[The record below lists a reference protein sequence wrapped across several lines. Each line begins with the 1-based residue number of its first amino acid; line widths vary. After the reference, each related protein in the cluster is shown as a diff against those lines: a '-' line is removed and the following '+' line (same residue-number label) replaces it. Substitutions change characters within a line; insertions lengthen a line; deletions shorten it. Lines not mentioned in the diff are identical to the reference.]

1 MHSFLSRW
9 PLLGLLCAAGCTA
22 PDSQSAAPPP
32 AMRPARRVSPPPT
45 LPRQA
50 TRFDSL
56 TSTRQVQRLLR
67 TLPGLFGIHLT
78 DSLPQ
83 PCPGALACQPPGRVA
98 GWVRA
103 DFDGNGRT
111 DLLVTGTFL
120 DGYSGRI
127 VRVLLDSGQRRLHPQ
142 ALGGYT
148 DGCVAAQLVRVRKQV
163 GIRYVHQRYPQLRT
177 PSSQLQPV
185 CQVDTLLFR
194 DGQLLEYNPAPRDY
208 HIERVQYT
216 SGACFGTCPI
226 YTLTVAANGTATYQ
240 ARAFVPR
247 KGTFTAAVP
256 APVRQQLW
264 ALLNYLDF
272 PRLQDDYAVPV
283 TDQTTTTL
291 TITYAGGQTKTI
303 VDYGQQ
309 GTLGLGRVYELLHH
323 LRTSQR
329 WQ

>member
-1 MHSFLSRW
+1 MLSFLSRW
-9 PLLGLLCAAGCTA
+9 PLLGLLCAASCTA
-22 PDSQSAAPPP
+22 PDSQSAAPP
-32 AMRPARRVSPPPT
+32 AMRPAHRVSPPPT

-67 TLPGLFGIHLT
+67 TLPGLFGIRLT

-83 PCPGALACQPPGRVA
+83 PCPGTLTCQPPGRVA

-142 ALGGYT
+142 ALGGYMG
-148 DGCVAAQLVRVRKQV
+148 GCVAAQLVRVRQQV
-163 GIRYVHQRYPQLRT
+163 GIRYAHQRYPPLRT

-185 CQVDTLLFR
+185 CQVDTLLFH

-208 HIERVQYT
+208 QIERVQYT
-216 SGACFGTCPI
+216 SGACLGTCPI

-272 PRLQDDYAVPV
+272 PRLQNTYAVPV
-283 TDQTTTTL
+283 TDQITTTL
-291 TITYAGGQTKTI
+291 LITYAGGQTKTI

-309 GTLGLGRVYELLHH
+309 GTLGLGRVYELLHQ

>member
-1 MHSFLSRW
+1 MLSLLSKW
-9 PLLGLLCAAGCTA
+9 PLLGLLYTAGCTA
-22 PDSQSAAPPP
+22 PDSQSAAPPL
-32 AMRPARRVSPPPT
+32 ATRPARRVTPPPAPPHQT
-45 LPRQA
+45 

-67 TLPGLFGIHLT
+67 TLPGLLGIQLT
-78 DSLPQ
+78 DSLPP
-83 PCPGALACQPPGRVA
+83 PCSGALTCQLPGRGA
-98 GWVRA
+98 GWARA

-111 DLLVTGTFL
+111 DLLVTGTFP
-120 DGYSGRI
+120 DGYSGRVI
-127 VRVLLDSGQRRLHPQ
+127 RVLLDSGQRRLHPQ

-148 DGCVAAQLVRVRKQV
+148 DGCVAAQPVQVREQV
-163 GIRYVHQRYPQLRT
+163 GIRYAYQRYPRLRT
-177 PSSQLQPV
+177 PSGPLQPV
-185 CQVDTLLFR
+185 CQVDTLVFR

-216 SGACFGTCPI
+216 AGACFGTCPI

-240 ARAFVPR
+240 ARQFVPR
-247 KGTFTAAVP
+247 KGTFTSSVP
-256 APVRQQLW
+256 ALARQQLW

-283 TDQTTTTL
+283 TDQITTTL

-309 GTLGLGRVYELLHH
+309 GTLGLGRVYELLHR